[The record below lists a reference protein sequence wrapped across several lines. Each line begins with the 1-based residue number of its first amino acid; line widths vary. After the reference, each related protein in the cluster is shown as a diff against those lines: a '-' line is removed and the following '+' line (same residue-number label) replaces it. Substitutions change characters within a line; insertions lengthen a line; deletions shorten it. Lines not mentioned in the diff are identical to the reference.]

1 MTAREEKAMD
11 RPEGHGRPQA
21 TVRWSSPYRDTRD
34 ELAERVRELERESSA
49 LRALVSF
56 LFFLAMLTAGLA
68 AWWFA
73 ALWSMTR

>member
-1 MTAREEKAMD
+1 MNRSEA
-11 RPEGHGRPQA
+11 HGRRTA

-34 ELAERVRELERESSA
+34 ELADRVRELERESSA

-56 LFFLAMLTAGLA
+56 LFFVSMLLAGLA